1 MNTLKGYGRV
11 NIKQHEHPKGVQ
23 KGKTLNNMNTLK
35 GYRRVKLLNNMNTLK
50 GYGWVKH

>member
-1 MNTLKGYGRV
+1 MITLKGYGRV

-23 KGKTLNNMNTLK
+23 KGKTLSNMNTLK